1 MTKQKPDE
9 GQQPTDVPLLTLRVS
24 RDSGQTW
31 GAETVISSRDNLVPL
46 LTSQWPPCSCWRC
59 RERGRR

>member
-24 RDSGQTW
+24 RDSGRTW
-31 GAETVISSRDNLVPL
+31 DTRRVISNRDNLVPL
-46 LTSQWPPCSCWRC
+46 LTSQWPPCLCPKHRDA
-59 RERGRR
+59 RR